1 MEKNRSLLGEA
12 ELAITVEIHVLTVVL
27 VVVDA
32 NTKKIC
38 VECKSTLR
46 GGGFQRGVNECE

>member
-1 MEKNRSLLGEA
+1 METNRSLLGEA
-12 ELAITVEIHVLTVVL
+12 ELAITVEINVLTVVL

-32 NTKKIC
+32 NTKKIF

>member
-12 ELAITVEIHVLTVVL
+12 ELAITVEINVLTVVF
-27 VVVDA
+27 VVVDT
-32 NTKKIC
+32 NTKQIF

-46 GGGFQRGVNECE
+46 SGRFQRGMNKCE

>member
-1 MEKNRSLLGEA
+1 MNEWIVCLLRVFVGENRSLLGEA

-32 NTKKIC
+32 NTK
-38 VECKSTLR
+38 
-46 GGGFQRGVNECE
+46 